1 MNDEVTWMRLT
12 MRPEAKKRRPN
23 GTTTAAG
30 ATAIVNQ
37 PLSPKFNQSHKMGLT
52 LLLLLSTMFVR
63 FDANPV
69 PCCYAI
75 ICYSS
80 VFVFS
85 S

>member
-1 MNDEVTWMRLT
+1 MRLT

-69 PCCYAI
+69 PCCYAM
-75 ICYSS
+75 CYLS